1 MFNFFKFYRDTLQRV
16 DKITSF
22 AFSLL
27 AFKYSNSVLNCFTS
41 VAWSFRNF
49 RIDSSAL
56 IYLHAQQKTVKKK
69 TVKANQ
75 EHKTTEHIQ
84 VVQYILHVF

>member
-1 MFNFFKFYRDTLQRV
+1 MSLSLQLDFVFLPVSLKFFLDFLQPLAQKERHKFIHKLYMFHFLKFYHDTLQRV

-41 VAWSFRNF
+41 VA
-49 RIDSSAL
+49 
-56 IYLHAQQKTVKKK
+56 
-69 TVKANQ
+69 
-75 EHKTTEHIQ
+75 
-84 VVQYILHVF
+84 